1 MPYTVASTCW
11 ECSAKCGSLL
21 TVDDDGRVSK
31 VAPNPAHPSS
41 KGAFCVKGI
50 RGLPEWTYHPDRL
63 QHPMRRV
70 GARGAG
76 QWVRISWDEALDEMA
91 ERLAAIR
98 ETHGPCALVG
108 AVSGAAFSRGPI
120 MALLLRSLGS
130 PNWMINQD
138 LCGGCRAVSDKA
150 TGLAIANGED
160 IENARCILVV
170 GHNPAAANPVKW
182 LAIKRAKARGA
193 KLVVI
198 DPFRTAAAELADV
211 WMRPN
216 PGTDGALAMAMM
228 QRIIAAGRHDAGFVR
243 DWCVGFDALANRVES
258 YTAERAAALTGVA
271 AADIKAAADLYAA
284 GPSSFVSG
292 HGIDAA
298 SNGVQ
303 TFRAF
308 HCLVAITG
316 NLDRIGGNR
325 RAKRPAGF
333 ITYMDLL
340 HDPRFRL
347 PPEVEAQT
355 IGGARYPLWAGAKG
369 WQTACHNTSVLDAIL
384 TGEPYPVRG
393 MYVSGV
399 NIAVMYPD
407 ARRTLKAL
415 ASLDFLCVAAQTMT
429 PTAAVADLVLPK
441 TTTLEE
447 EEIDI
452 DQSAPCVIYTAPASR
467 RVGEVRCDME
477 IAAGLMERLRARGAL
492 AADLLPWADQSAFNR
507 FLVGASGIDVATLKR
522 DGYVTFSY
530 EVGNFADQTFKTAS
544 GKVELLS
551 NSMAEVG
558 LDPLPD
564 YVPPL
569 YERSGDEASAAFP
582 LILQT
587 GLREKTYHHS
597 RFREQAWAR
606 KVSPEPTVCI
616 HPRTAMRLGV
626 DEGDWVAVET
636 EAGAGSCR
644 LLVEISDRT
653 TPEVV
658 TTGIGWWRP
667 EGAAPTFD
675 ALDINVNAALSYQ
688 GPTDPATGSVD
699 TRSLPCRLR
708 RLDGAVSDGASGP
721 RYPGG
726 TQTPTITSQRGTAA

>member
-1 MPYTVASTCW
+1 MPLTVASTCW

-21 TVDDDGRVSK
+21 TVNDEGCVVN
-31 VAPNPAHPSS
+31 VAPNPASPSS
-41 KGAFCVKGI
+41 KGAFCVKGK

-63 QHPMRRV
+63 LKPLRRV
-70 GARGAG
+70 GGRGSG
-76 QWVRISWDEALDEMA
+76 RWERISWDEALGEMA
-91 ERLAAIR
+91 DRLAAIR
-98 ETHGPCALVG
+98 KTYGPQALVG

-120 MALLLRSLGS
+120 MALLMRSLGS

-150 TGLAIANGED
+150 TGLAITNGED
-160 IENARCILVV
+160 VENSSCILVV
-170 GHNPAAANPVKW
+170 GHNPAAANPAKW
-182 LAIKRAKARGA
+182 LAIKRAKAHGA
-193 KLVVI
+193 KLIVI
-198 DPFRTAAAELADV
+198 DPFRTGAAELADL
-211 WMRPN
+211 WIRPN

-228 QRIIAAGRHDAGFVR
+228 RQIIASGRHDTAFVR
-243 DWCVGFDALANRVES
+243 DWCVGFDALAQRVAP
-258 YTAERAAALTGVA
+258 YTAARASALTGVA
-271 AADIKAAADLYAA
+271 PADIETAADLYAS

-316 NLDRIGGNR
+316 NVDRVGGNR

-347 PPEVEAQT
+347 SPEAEAQT
-355 IGGARYPLWAGAKG
+355 IGATQYPLWAGAKG
-369 WQTACHNTSVLDAIL
+369 WQTACHNASVLDAIL
-384 TGEPYPVRG
+384 TSKPYPVRG

-407 ARRTLKAL
+407 TRRTLDAL
-415 ASLDFLCVAAQTMT
+415 ASLDFLCVAAHTMT

-452 DQSAPCVIYTAPASR
+452 DPSAPCVIYTAPASR

-477 IAAGLMERLRARGAL
+477 IAAGLMDRLRARGAL
-492 AADLLPWADQSAFNR
+492 TADLLPWPDQGAFNR
-507 FLVGASGIDVATLKR
+507 FLVSTSGVDVDALKR
-522 DGYVTFSY
+522 DGYATFPY
-530 EVGNFADQTFKTAS
+530 EVGNFAGQSFKTPS
-544 GKVELLS
+544 GKVELFA

-569 YERSGDEASAAFP
+569 YKRPVDRPATDFP
-582 LILQT
+582 LVLQT
-587 GLREKTYHHS
+587 GQREKTYHHS

-606 KVSPEPTVCI
+606 KVSPEPTLCI

-636 EAGAGSCR
+636 EASAGPCR
-644 LLVEISDRT
+644 LRVKITDRT

-667 EGAAPTFD
+667 EGTGPAFD
-675 ALDINVNAALSYQ
+675 ALDINVNAALTYR
-688 GPTDPATGSVD
+688 GPMDAATGSVD
-699 TRSLPCRLR
+699 TRYLPCRVLPFKT
-708 RLDGAVSDGASGP
+708 SP
-721 RYPGG
+721 
-726 TQTPTITSQRGTAA
+726 QITE